1 MSTINIIIPFEHVYS
16 PSQVVAKKEEKKQHK
31 QTFASACMLNLLHG
45 IFIRFVFYYV
55 ANTLLAIFTAMLS
68 RLIHY
73 LVQNIPKRGSNS
85 E

>member
-1 MSTINIIIPFEHVYS
+1 MHVEFI
-16 PSQVVAKKEEKKQHK
+16 A
-31 QTFASACMLNLLHG
+31 FLNG